1 MLGIRTAGPDLVIIM
16 TMIHWMIMMTMI
28 HGLIIMT
35 MIHRMIIMTM
45 IHGMI
50 MMVVIIWAGCH
61 AAFLIG
67 LRTSSFIHNL
77 TLFH

>member
-1 MLGIRTAGPDLVIIM
+1 
-16 TMIHWMIMMTMI
+16 MIMMTMI
-28 HGLIIMT
+28 HGMIMMA

-50 MMVVIIWAGCH
+50 IMTMIHRMITMSTIIWPGCH
-61 AAFLIG
+61 AALKG

-77 TLFH
+77 TLFHCFFFC